1 MTHKF
6 LVSCKEKRCIKHGC
20 NPIFQEKF
28 YYLAYKEYPSEIIF
42 CFERLCY
49 TCSVSHVNVN
59 EGVSNG
65 PNISLEMFD
74 RTGWKE
80 EKLIVVVCQ

>member
-1 MTHKF
+1 MYQARMQPNISGKVLLF
-6 LVSCKEKRCIKHGC
+6 GVRMILVKLSSALKDCAKRAL
-20 NPIFQEKF
+20 
-28 YYLAYKEYPSEIIF
+28 YLTSMST
-42 CFERLCY
+42 R
-49 TCSVSHVNVN
+49 
-59 EGVSNG
+59 GVSNG

>member
-1 MTHKF
+1 MYQARMQPNISGKVLLF
-6 LVSCKEKRCIKHGC
+6 GVRMILVKLSSALKDCAKH
-20 NPIFQEKF
+20 
-28 YYLAYKEYPSEIIF
+28 A
-42 CFERLCY
+42 
-49 TCSVSHVNVN
+49 CSVSHVNVN

-80 EKLIVVVCQ
+80 EKLIVVVWQ